1 MTDKGIIFS
10 APMVRALLAGRKTQ
24 TRRLLKN
31 QPPEWATFCE
41 QPAMFNALH
50 QWVPSGL
57 WRWSELEQS
66 PPRALREWPIG
77 KDGAHYWLRPAFQS
91 GDRLYVRETC
101 RAIERKCGLDQFQ
114 YRATVDWEDE
124 GAENVP
130 NEPDA
135 GGGGDLSLY
144 GRGKRDRKNFA
155 TCDDDLT
162 FAGPWVPAIHAPRS
176 TSRIWLAVTDVRVQ
190 RLQECSE
197 ADAKAE
203 GIEGF
208 ACIGGQA
215 WRDYSGG
222 SGFNMTDP
230 HTPATRSYAT
240 LWNSLHTVEGTRWQ
254 DNPWIVAVSFDVHRG
269 NIDAEKRNG

>member
-1 MTDKGIIFS
+1 MADKGIIFS
-10 APMVRALLAGRKTQ
+10 APMVRALLDSRKTQ
-24 TRRLLKN
+24 TRRLIKPTAK
-31 QPPEWATFCE
+31 Q
-41 QPAMFNALH
+41 M
-50 QWVPSGL
+50 
-57 WRWSELEQS
+57 
-66 PPRALREWPIG
+66 REWQPDLSTCLAARIV
-77 KDGAHYWLRPAFQS
+77 DGLAAFDHPGGGPYTCVPLAYAP

-101 RAIERKCGLDQFQ
+101 RAIERKSGLDQFQ
-114 YRATVDWEDE
+114 YRATLDREDE
-124 GAENVP
+124 DAENVP

-135 GGGGDLSLY
+135 GGWGDLSLY

-155 TCDDDLT
+155 TCGDDLT

-176 TSRIWLAVTDVRVQ
+176 TSRLWLAVTDVRVQ
-190 RLQECSE
+190 RLQECDE

-215 WRDYSGG
+215 WRDYGG
-222 SGFNMTDP
+222 GAGFNMTDP
-230 HTPATRSYAT
+230 VTPAKRSYST
-240 LWNSLHTVEGTRWQ
+240 LWNSLHTAQGERWQ